1 MANLSHK
8 ISQRMVDGG
17 GAATTMGLSGGT
29 PTKLMRGAEA
39 LPARLVANAGA
50 VSLWGDGGVVAVVEK
65 RDGSS

>member
-1 MANLSHK
+1 MANLAHK

-39 LPARLVANAGA
+39 LPARLA
-50 VSLWGDGGVVAVVEK
+50 STGGCGETVGV
-65 RDGSS
+65 R